1 MLETLAELAGRD
13 AAADMITDRIEAF
26 LADRGHDADAIREE
40 IAAAR
45 VEAVIP
51 AQSNR
56 LVPITHDRTKY
67 KWRNLVERLFNTLK
81 NSRRVATR
89 YDKTKES
96 YLGFGAIASIKLRIH
111 LYPRQPRPCCQE

>member
-1 MLETLAELAGRD
+1 MLTPGQAHDVQGFAPLFG
-13 AAADMITDRIEAF
+13 MITDRIEAA

-45 VEAVIP
+45 VETVIP
-51 AQSNR
+51 AKSNR
-56 LVPITHDRTKY
+56 RVPIMHDRAKY

-89 YDKTKES
+89 YDKTKQPT
-96 YLGFGAIASIKLRIH
+96 LASAPSPQSNSRYTLSTKSN
-111 LYPRQPRPCCQE
+111 C

>member
-1 MLETLAELAGRD
+1 MLTPGQAHDVQCFAPLFG
-13 AAADMITDRIEAF
+13 MITDRIEAF

-45 VEAVIP
+45 VETVIP

-89 YDKTKES
+89 YDKTKEP
-96 YLGFGAIASIKLRIH
+96 YLGFDAIASIKLSIPP
-111 LYPRQPRPCCQE
+111 LSTTI